1 MFVIRPSKG
10 VRLSVDVGTV
20 RIGIA
25 SCDRDQIMASPVA
38 TLSGEETAIEE
49 IVSLID
55 EYNAEL
61 IYVGKPI
68 SLSQGHTAST
78 EMAIAF
84 AHHLAST
91 TPIPVHLLDERL
103 TTVSAQTQLH
113 ASGKSTKQ
121 SRNVIDQIAAVVLLD
136 HAMAIEKSTGNL
148 AGELVYPDGK

>member
-1 MFVIRPSKG
+1 MITPSKG

-20 RIGIA
+20 RVGVA
-25 SCDRDQIMASPVA
+25 RCDRDQIMASPVA

-49 IVSLID
+49 LIAIAK
-55 EYNAEL
+55 EYGAEL

-84 AHHLAST
+84 AQHMASAST
-91 TPIPVHLLDERL
+91 IPVHLVDERL

-113 ASGKSTKQ
+113 ASGKSAKQ
-121 SRNVIDQIAAVVLLD
+121 SKNVIDQIAAVVLLD

-148 AGELVYPDGK
+148 AGELVNPQESA

>member
-1 MFVIRPSKG
+1 MITPSKG

-20 RIGIA
+20 RIGVA
-25 SCDRDQIMASPVA
+25 RCDRDQIMASPVA

-49 IVSLID
+49 IIALAG
-55 EYNAEL
+55 EYSAEL

-68 SLSQGHTAST
+68 SLNLGHTAST

-84 AHHLAST
+84 AQHLAST
-91 TPIPVHLLDERL
+91 SLIPVHLVDERL
-103 TTVSAQTQLH
+103 TTVAAQTQLH

-121 SRNVIDQIAAVVLLD
+121 SKNVIDQIAAVVLLD

-148 AGELVYPDGK
+148 AGELVNPQESA

>member
-1 MFVIRPSKG
+1 MITPSKG

-20 RIGIA
+20 RVGVA
-25 SCDRDQIMASPVA
+25 RCDRDQIMASPVT

-49 IVSLID
+49 IIALAD
-55 EYNAEL
+55 EYSAEL

-68 SLSQGHTAST
+68 SLNQGHTAST

-84 AHHLAST
+84 AQHLAST
-91 TPIPVHLLDERL
+91 SPKPVHLVDERL

-113 ASGKSTKQ
+113 ASGKSSKQ
-121 SRNVIDQIAAVVLLD
+121 SKNVIDQIAAVVLLD

-148 AGELVYPDGK
+148 AGELVNPQESA

>member
-1 MFVIRPSKG
+1 MITPSKG

-20 RIGIA
+20 RVGVA
-25 SCDRDQIMASPVA
+25 RCDRDQIMASPVA
-38 TLSGEETAIEE
+38 TLSGEETAIKE

-68 SLSQGHTAST
+68 SLNQGHTAST

-91 TPIPVHLLDERL
+91 SQIPVHLVDERL

-136 HAMAIEKSTGNL
+136 HAMAIEKATGNL
-148 AGELVYPDGK
+148 AGELVNPQESA

>member
-1 MFVIRPSKG
+1 MITPSKG

-20 RIGIA
+20 RVGVA
-25 SCDRDQIMASPVA
+25 RCDRDQIMASPVA

-49 IVSLID
+49 LLALAD
-55 EYNAEL
+55 EYSAEL

-68 SLSQGHTAST
+68 SLNQSHTAST

-84 AHHLAST
+84 AQHLAGTS
-91 TPIPVHLLDERL
+91 PIPVHLVDERL

-121 SRNVIDQIAAVVLLD
+121 SKNVIDQIAAVVLLD
-136 HAMAIEKSTGNL
+136 HAIAIEKSTGNL
-148 AGELVYPDGK
+148 AGELVNPQESA

>member
-1 MFVIRPSKG
+1 MITPSKG

-20 RIGIA
+20 RVGVA
-25 SCDRDQIMASPVA
+25 RCDRDQIMASPVA
-38 TLSGEETAIEE
+38 TFSGEETAIEE
-49 IVSLID
+49 ILKLVD

-68 SLSQGHTAST
+68 SLNQSHTAST

-84 AHHLAST
+84 AHHLAGVS
-91 TPIPVHLLDERL
+91 PVQVHLVDERL
-103 TTVSAQTQLH
+103 TTVSAQSQLH
-113 ASGKSTKQ
+113 TSGKSTKQ

-148 AGELVYPDGK
+148 AGELVYPQGK